1 MLRTVAAASLALL
14 AVPAAAQTRPDV
26 PLPCERACMEDLAG
40 RILSAMAAR
49 DASTLPLAPNARY
62 TENGQ
67 AMGFDNGL
75 WQTAS
80 KVGAYRH
87 VFADPASGQLGLF
100 STMDENGRGLTMGVR
115 IRLELAG
122 SLNRSPSQ
130 SAIDF
135 AHITE
140 VELVTYRTG
149 SGPTWNDAGYAHLE
163 EMKAPKALWT
173 DAVPPAQRKSRQ
185 ELATIANHYFEAI
198 EDNDGK
204 GYYPFTDDCDR
215 LENGTYTTNRPGLIR
230 MGDIDIGGM
239 GCKEQFSTGL
249 YGVVTEVHSRRFE
262 VIDEE
267 RQAVM
272 AFGVFDHCGCKP
284 ELTRPD
290 GRVVRIAGFNRPSSI
305 LLAEA
310 FALRGD
316 LIEQVEAV
324 GTSVP
329 YHSDTG
335 WGR

>member
-1 MLRTVAAASLALL
+1 MLRIMAAATLACV
-14 AVPAAAQTRPDV
+14 AVPAAAQAERV
-26 PLPCERACMEDLAG
+26 PIPCERACMEDLAG
-40 RILSAMAAR
+40 RFLAAMAAR
-49 DASTLPLAPNARY
+49 DASTLPLAEGARY

-100 STMDENGRGLTMGVR
+100 ATMDENGRGMTMGTR
-115 IRLELAG
+115 IRLEHGLI
-122 SLNRSPSQ
+122 S
-130 SAIDF
+130 
-135 AHITE
+135 E

-149 SGPTWNDAGYAHLE
+149 SGPAWNDAGYAQLE
-163 EMKAPKALWT
+163 EMKTPKALWT
-173 DAVPPAQRKSRQ
+173 DPVPPGQRKSRQ
-185 ELATIANHYFEAI
+185 ELAVIANHYFAAI
-198 EDNDGK
+198 ENNDGK

-230 MGDIDIGGM
+230 MGDVDIGGM
-239 GCKEQFSTGL
+239 GCKAQFSTGL
-249 YGVVTEVHSRRFE
+249 YGVVTEVHHRRFP

-267 RQAVM
+267 RQAVF
-272 AFGVFDHCGCKP
+272 AFGVFDHCGCKR
-284 ELTRPD
+284 ELVMPD
-290 GRVVRIAGFNRPSSI
+290 GRVVPIAAFNRPSSI

-310 FALRGD
+310 FAIRGE

-329 YHSDTG
+329 YHSDPG
-335 WGR
+335 WER

>member
-1 MLRTVAAASLALL
+1 MLRTIAAATLALL
-14 AVPAAAQTRPDV
+14 AIPAAAQQPV
-26 PLPCERACMEDLAG
+26 PIPCERACMEDLAG
-40 RILSAMAAR
+40 QFLAAMAAR
-49 DASTLPLAPNARY
+49 DASTLPLAPGARY

-100 STMDENGRGLTMGVR
+100 STMDENGRGLTFGTR
-115 IRLELAG
+115 IRLENG
-122 SLNRSPSQ
+122 WIS
-130 SAIDF
+130 
-135 AHITE
+135 E
-140 VELVTYRTG
+140 VELVAYRTG
-149 SGPTWNDAGYAHLE
+149 SGPAWNDAGYAVLE
-163 EMKAPKALWT
+163 EMKTPKALWT
-173 DAVPPAQRKSRQ
+173 DPVPPAQRRSRQ

-198 EDNDGK
+198 EQNDGK

-230 MGDIDIGGM
+230 MGDVDIGGM
-239 GCKEQFSTGL
+239 GCKAQFSTGL
-249 YGVVTEVHSRRFE
+249 YGVVTEVHDRRFP

-267 RQAVM
+267 RQAVF

-284 ELTRPD
+284 ELTMPD
-290 GRVVRIAGFNRPSSI
+290 GRVIRIAGFNRPSSI

-310 FALRGD
+310 FAIRGD

-329 YHSDTG
+329 YHMSPG
-335 WGR
+335 WER